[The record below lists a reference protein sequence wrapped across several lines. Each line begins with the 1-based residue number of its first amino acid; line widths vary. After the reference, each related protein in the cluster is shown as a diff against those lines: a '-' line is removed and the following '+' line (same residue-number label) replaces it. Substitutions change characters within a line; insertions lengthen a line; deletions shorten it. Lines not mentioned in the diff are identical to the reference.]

1 MAASRRIILTTF
13 GSFGDLHPYISL
25 ALELQ
30 SRGHHAI
37 IATSEIYR
45 EKIESLKIGF
55 HPMRPNLPAPEESGD
70 IIAEVMDAR
79 NGTAYLFN
87 QMLMP
92 ALRDTY
98 TDLREALRGADL
110 LISHPLIFA
119 APILAQQ
126 TGIKW
131 ISTVL
136 SPISIWSVYDPPAP
150 PLAPFLHRLR
160 HLGPGANRALL
171 RLVKRV
177 AASWVEPVQQLREEL
192 GLARGP
198 HPLFE
203 GQHAPELALALF
215 SPELAPPQPDWPTQL
230 RATGFCFYDRKDDVI
245 GIPAKLM
252 QFLMGGPAPIIFTL
266 GSAAVFDAGDF
277 YQQSIGAAQALDRRA
292 LLLIGDD
299 RNLPADLPEG
309 IAVADYAP
317 YSNVFPYACAIVH
330 QGGIGTTGQSL
341 RAGKPML
348 VVPYSHDQPDNA
360 ARVERLGIGR
370 TIRRAKYNAARATSA
385 LASLL
390 NDPQSVGK
398 AAQIGQNVQA
408 ENGARAA
415 CDAIEEYVQKP

>member
-1 MAASRRIILTTF
+1 MTASKRIVLTTF

-30 SRGHHAI
+30 ARGHRAV

-45 EKIESLKIGF
+45 EKVESLGIGF
-55 HPMRPNLPAPEESGD
+55 HPMRPDLPAPEESGD

-87 QMLMP
+87 QILMP

-98 TDLREALRGADL
+98 SDLRAALEGADL

-119 APILAQQ
+119 APILAEQ

-160 HLGPGANRALL
+160 HLGPSANRALL

-177 AASWVEPVQQLREEL
+177 AAGWVEPVQQLREEL
-192 GLARGP
+192 GMGRGP

-203 GQHAPELALALF
+203 GQYSPDLALALF
-215 SPELAPPQPDWPTQL
+215 SPEMAPPQPDWPAHLQ
-230 RATGFCFYDRKDDVI
+230 ATGFCYYDRKDELI
-245 GIPAKLM
+245 GISSKLM

-277 YQQSIGAAQALDRRA
+277 YEQSITAAQALDRRA

-299 RNLPADLPEG
+299 RNLPTNLPEG

-317 YSNVFPYACAIVH
+317 FSNVFPYACAIVH
-330 QGGIGTTGQSL
+330 QGGIGTTGQAL

-348 VVPYSHDQPDNA
+348 IVPYSHDQPDNA
-360 ARVERLGIGR
+360 ARVERMGIGR
-370 TIRRAKYNAARATSA
+370 TIRRAKYSSARAASA
-385 LASLL
+385 LSGLL
-390 NDPQSVGK
+390 DDPAAVSKAVG
-398 AAQIGQNVQA
+398 IGQNVQA

-415 CDAIEEYVQKP
+415 CDAIDEFLSRP

>member
-1 MAASRRIILTTF
+1 MTATQRIVLTTF

-25 ALELQ
+25 ALELKA
-30 SRGHHAI
+30 RGYDAV

-45 EKIESLKIGF
+45 DKVESLQIGF
-55 HPMRPNLPAPEESGD
+55 CPMRPNLPAPEESGE

-87 QMLMP
+87 QILMP
-92 ALRDTY
+92 ALPDTY
-98 TDLREALRGADL
+98 TDLSAAMQGADL

-177 AASWVEPVQQLREEL
+177 AAGWVEPVQQLRTEL
-192 GLARGP
+192 GLARSP

-203 GQHAPELALALF
+203 GQYSPELALAMF
-215 SPELAPPQPDWPTQL
+215 SPELASPQPDWPPQL

-277 YQQSIGAAQALDRRA
+277 YQQSIAAAQALDRRA

-299 RNLPADLPEG
+299 RNLPSDLPEG

-317 YSNVFPYACAIVH
+317 FSNIFPFACAIVH
-330 QGGIGTTGQSL
+330 QGGIGTTGQTL

-360 ARVERLGIGR
+360 ARIERLGIGR
-370 TIRRAKYNAARATSA
+370 TIRRAKYTSARAATA
-385 LASLL
+385 LSSLL
-390 NDPQSVGK
+390 DDPQCLSHS
-398 AAQIGQNVQA
+398 AEIGQRVQA
-408 ENGARAA
+408 ENGARTA
-415 CDAIEEYVQKP
+415 CDAIEEYLAGQ